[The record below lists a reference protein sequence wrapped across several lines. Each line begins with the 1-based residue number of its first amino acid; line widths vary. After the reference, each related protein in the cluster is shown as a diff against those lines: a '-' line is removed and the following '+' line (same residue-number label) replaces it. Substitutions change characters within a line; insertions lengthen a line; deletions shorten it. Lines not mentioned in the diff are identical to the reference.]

1 MKRLAMIL
9 LVLFV
14 ATSLFAGGK
23 NCDLNKRAKSVELT
37 GTLAKSG
44 SGDDEKTIFRLADGK
59 SYSVCHETKASVLK
73 LGSDGA
79 TLRVK
84 GKVVNCGD
92 GEELMISEAKKI

>member
-1 MKRLAMIL
+1 MKRVAITL

-23 NCDLNKRAKSVELT
+23 NCDLNKSAKNVTLT
-37 GTLAKSG
+37 GSLATSG
-44 SGDDEKTIFRLADGK
+44 SGDDAKTIFRVADGK

-73 LGSDGA
+73 LGSDGSR
-79 TLRVK
+79 LEVK

-92 GEELMISEAKKI
+92 GEELVITEAKKI